1 MVCEC
6 QCQRVEKLEKYGMRM
21 AMLQREK
28 SDNSFV
34 NSFVNLIKVLLKYFL
49 RREY

>member
-6 QCQRVEKLEKYGMRM
+6 QCQRGEKLEKYGMCM

-34 NSFVNLIKVLLKYFL
+34 NMSFKYFL